1 VEAAL
6 LDGLASL
13 DVEMERE
20 IMVKGWGQARS
31 MPDRAVIDVLVETEA
46 ASREQAY
53 GQAAGLTQQV
63 DQVLANRAS
72 AVALA
77 RTAVLM
83 VHPKS
88 RWKRGE
94 SVRTGWRAVR
104 GTSVEVTDFS
114 QLGELIA
121 EVTAAGGAV
130 SGPTWRLDESNPAH
144 REARRTAAEDA
155 RLRAEDYAGA
165 LGLTLTHVAWV
176 SEPGLRGSGAEAS
189 RYGVGPAGPVSR
201 GAGGP
206 APEELIDVTPAEMTT
221 AASVEVGFRLRTPDA

>member
-1 VEAAL
+1 L

-114 QLGELIA
+114 QLGEF
-121 EVTAAGGAV
+121 
-130 SGPTWRLDESNPAH
+130 D
-144 REARRTAAEDA
+144 RRGD
-155 RLRAEDYAGA
+155 RRRRGRVRSHVA
-165 LGLTLTHVAWV
+165 LGRV
-176 SEPGLRGSGAEAS
+176 EPCAPGGTEDRGRGRPAQGGGLRGVRSA
-189 RYGVGPAGPVSR
+189 
-201 GAGGP
+201 
-206 APEELIDVTPAEMTT
+206 
-221 AASVEVGFRLRTPDA
+221 